1 MKIVE
6 LALRYKFLVII
17 GFLFVIFLG
26 VRALGQLPIDAFPD
40 VTPVQ
45 VSIFTESEGL
55 SPEEVETV
63 ITFPVESAMAGLPN
77 VALIRSLSMFGLSFV
92 TVFFEE
98 GTDIY
103 FARRLVLERLQ
114 EARARIPE
122 GFGVPIMGPNTTGLG
137 QVFQYYLKTEDRRFS
152 LMDLRALQ
160 DWTVRLLLRT
170 ASGVDDVLSFGGHE
184 RQYQILL
191 KPAQLINYGLT
202 LSDVIDRVAANNKS
216 VGGQFIVRGQEEYL
230 VRGLGWAQGVE
241 DLKQIVVKEER
252 GTPVYLKDV
261 AEVVEGPA
269 VRRGAVTR
277 NGDEVVTGIV
287 LKRTGE
293 NTKRVIDEVKG
304 KLSTVQNALPQGVTI
319 EPFYDQTELVD
330 KAVGTARRALL
341 EGAILVTLVLF
352 LFLGEFRSA
361 LVVVLAVPL
370 AMLIAFFL
378 MDQYGLSA
386 NLMSLGGLAIGIG
399 MMVDGAVVMVENT
412 FRLLS
417 TRERNVPKDIVI
429 LEAAREVA
437 RPVAF
442 AILIIIV
449 VFLPLFA
456 LSGIE
461 GKLFK
466 PMALAITF
474 AMLGS
479 LALTMTLIP
488 AVSSLVLK
496 AREERESFLVR
507 TVKAAY
513 RPLLELGLRWKW
525 TVIGASLLLFVASL
539 VAYRFLG
546 TEFVPTLEEGSIQV
560 RITNIPSTSL
570 VEALSVA
577 KRAERVLNGL
587 PEVVYTVSKVGLA
600 DRGDVEDV
608 SNIET
613 YVALKPFASWP
624 TGVTKE
630 TLATTIRDKLETA
643 VPSALFS
650 VSQPI
655 QMRVDELVSGIRAML
670 AIKIYGDDLKT
681 LSRLGEEVKEVLSTV
696 KGVTDLQVETVLG
709 KPTLTIQVDRAQ
721 VARYGLN
728 VDDVLQVVRAGIGGE
743 PVSTL
748 IDGVK
753 RFEILVRFDEAARQD
768 LEPIANIP
776 LQTPDGRLIPLKQV
790 AQISLSPGVARI
802 RRENLSRL
810 LVVQCN
816 VVGRDIGSF
825 VTEAQTKID
834 ATVKFPPGYYT
845 DWGGQFENQR
855 RAMRTL
861 AIVVPITI
869 LLIFVLLYTAFASV
883 KHAFLVIANVPFSV
897 IGGLFAL
904 LLSGQNVSVPAAI
917 GFIAVFGVAMLNGV
931 VLVTY
936 FTQLKEEGLSA
947 EEAVRRGSFLRLRPV
962 LMTATVAILGL
973 VPLLLATGIGA
984 EVQRP
989 LATVVVGGLFTST
1002 LLTLIL
1008 LPVGYLLMEVREDGE
1023 HEETIHV
1030 PGEETA

>member
-6 LALRYKFLVII
+6 LALRYKVLVII

-26 VRALGQLPIDAFPD
+26 VRALGRLPIDAFPD

-45 VSIFTESEGL
+45 VSIFTEAEGL
-55 SPEEVETV
+55 SPEEVETI

-77 VALIRSLSMFGLSFV
+77 VALVRSLSMFGLSFV

-114 EARARIPE
+114 EARERIPE

-137 QVFQYYLKTEDRRFS
+137 QVFQYSLKAEDRRLS
-152 LMDLRALQ
+152 LMDLRAVQ
-160 DWTVRLLLRT
+160 DWTIRLLLRT
-170 ASGVDDVLSFGGHE
+170 VPGVDDVLSFGGHE
-184 RQYQILL
+184 RQYQILI
-191 KPAQLINYGLT
+191 KPAQLIKYGLT
-202 LSDVIDRVAANNKS
+202 LSDVIERVAANNRS

-241 DLKQIVVKEER
+241 DLRQIIVKEER

-261 AEVVEGPA
+261 AEVIEGPA

-277 NGDEVVTGIV
+277 NGQEVVTGIV

-293 NTKRVIDEVKG
+293 NTKQVIDQVKG
-304 KLSTVQNALPQGVTI
+304 KLPIIQKALPKGVTI
-319 EPFYDQTELVD
+319 EPFYDQTELVE
-330 KAVGTARRALL
+330 KAVETAKRALL
-341 EGAILVTLVLF
+341 EGAILVTIVLF
-352 LFLGEFRSA
+352 LFLGELRSA

-399 MMVDGAVVMVENT
+399 MMVDGAVVMVENS

-417 TRERNVPKDIVI
+417 ERGRKVPKDVLI

-456 LSGIE
+456 LTGIE

-466 PMALAITF
+466 PMALTITF

-479 LALTMTLIP
+479 LILTMTLIP

-496 AREERESFLVR
+496 VREERESLLVR
-507 TVKAAY
+507 ALKAAY
-513 RPLLELGLRWKW
+513 RPLLELALRWRW
-525 TVIGASLLLFVASL
+525 VVIGTGLLLFVGSLIAS
-539 VAYRFLG
+539 RFLG
-546 TEFVPTLEEGSIQV
+546 TEFVPTLEEGSVQI

-570 VEALSVA
+570 DEALSVA
-577 KRAERVLNGL
+577 KRAEQVLHGL
-587 PEVVYTVSKVGLA
+587 PEVAYTVSKIGLA
-600 DRGDVEDV
+600 ERGDVEDV
-608 SNIET
+608 SNIEM
-613 YVALKPFASWP
+613 YVALKPFDTWP
-624 TGVTKE
+624 KGLTKE
-630 TLATTIRDKLETA
+630 ALVATMRDKLEA
-643 VPSALFS
+643 AIPSALFS
-650 VSQPI
+650 MGQPI
-655 QMRVDELVSGIRAML
+655 QMRVDELISGIRAML

-681 LSRLGEEVKEVLSTV
+681 LSRLGEEVKNVLSTV
-696 KGVTDLQVETVLG
+696 RGVADLQVETVLG
-709 KPTLTIQVDRAQ
+709 KPALTIQVDRAA

-743 PVSTL
+743 SVSTL
-748 IDGVK
+748 IDGVR
-753 RFEILVRFDEAARQD
+753 RFEILVRFDEAVRQD

-776 LQTPDGRLIPLKQV
+776 LRTPNGQLIPLKQV
-790 AQISLSPGVARI
+790 ARLSLSPGVARI
-802 RRENLSRL
+802 RREDLSRL

-816 VVGRDIGSF
+816 VVGRDIGGF
-825 VTEAQTKID
+825 VAEAQAKIT
-834 ATVKFPPGYYT
+834 AKVKFPTGYYT

-861 AIVVPITI
+861 AIVVPVTI
-869 LLIFVLLYTAFASV
+869 LLIFVLLYTTFASV
-883 KHAFLVIANVPFSV
+883 KHALLVIANVPFSV

-904 LLSGQNVSVPAAI
+904 LLSGQNLSVPAAI

-931 VLVTY
+931 VLVMY
-936 FTQLKEEGLSA
+936 FKQLKEEGLPA
-947 EEAVRRGSFLRLRPV
+947 EEAVKRGCLLRLRPV

-973 VPLLLATGIGA
+973 VPLLLARGIGA

-1008 LPVGYLLMEVREDGE
+1008 LPVVYLLIEGRAEGKRGEDPVPREE
-1023 HEETIHV
+1023 MS
-1030 PGEETA
+1030 